1 MDIKIITIHAMHNPG
16 SVFQPYA
23 LQEYLKKNS
32 VQIIDYRPDY
42 FYSEGSK
49 FKLLIKK
56 IFYGKIYESRSKKF
70 EKFVQN
76 KMNLTKKYKTYE
88 ELEEAQ
94 LKADCFIVGSDQLWN
109 ADFPCGNDLAFYL
122 KFAKMGKKVSYAT
135 SVGKK
140 RLDNYN
146 IEIPKKNL
154 LDFDSLSVRE
164 NTTAQLLSNILKRTV
179 KWVCDPVFLLP
190 KEKYMYF
197 IDKKRPFAEKYV
209 VIYLAPKSSV
219 LDCLVAHYKS
229 KGYKIILMGGVTKR
243 CKCDKHIA
251 DMGPEDF
258 ITYIYYA
265 ELVISSSFHAT
276 AFCHIFHKNFITI
289 IPESNGERIISLLEL
304 TGLVNRG
311 IIKLF
316 SFSEIEK
323 PIEWKIVEERLM
335 QYVEQ
340 SKKYLFETLESD

>member
-1 MDIKIITIHAMHNPG
+1 
-16 SVFQPYA
+16 
-23 LQEYLKKNS
+23 
-32 VQIIDYRPDY
+32 
-42 FYSEGSK
+42 
-49 FKLLIKK
+49 
-56 IFYGKIYESRSKKF
+56 
-70 EKFVQN
+70 
-76 KMNLTKKYKTYE
+76 
-88 ELEEAQ
+88 
-94 LKADCFIVGSDQLWN
+94 
-109 ADFPCGNDLAFYL
+109 
-122 KFAKMGKKVSYAT
+122 
-135 SVGKK
+135 
-140 RLDNYN
+140 
-146 IEIPKKNL
+146 
-154 LDFDSLSVRE
+154 
-164 NTTAQLLSNILKRTV
+164 
-179 KWVCDPVFLLP
+179 
-190 KEKYMYF
+190 
-197 IDKKRPFAEKYV
+197 
-209 VIYLAPKSSV
+209 
-219 LDCLVAHYKS
+219 
-229 KGYKIILMGGVTKR
+229 MGGVTKR